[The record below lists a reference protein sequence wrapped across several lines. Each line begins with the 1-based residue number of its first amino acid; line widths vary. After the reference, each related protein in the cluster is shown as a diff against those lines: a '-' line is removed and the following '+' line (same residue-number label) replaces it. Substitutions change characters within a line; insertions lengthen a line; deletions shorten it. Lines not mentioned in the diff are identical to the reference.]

1 MSDETGPFTV
11 FSPTNETFNKI
22 PAETLENLLTP
33 ENEAQLQ
40 AALTCQVVSGNMDA
54 VPAMSLSE
62 AKAVQGEVIN
72 INMNDNKVMINNAS
86 VIAAAIGAH
95 NGVIHVTD
103 TVLLPPSVMKTFVSF
118 PINQKSPH
126 GLFGFI
132 KF

>member
-103 TVLLPPSVMKTFVSF
+103 TVLLPPSEM
-118 PINQKSPH
+118 
-126 GLFGFI
+126 
-132 KF
+132 